1 MSSTPRLRVVGLVA
15 GLAVLALAAGFF
27 LLSRGQSSSTAAS
40 THTVLPLSKRSQPRV
55 KKHAA
60 KPVAR
65 KPAAT
70 KPVAAKPAAV
80 KPVAAKPAT
89 DENGLPSVLAAALAS
104 HRVVVLSLYAPGVEL
119 DDMALLEARAGAAA
133 AGAGF
138 VALDVLNERQS
149 KPLTKKLGVL
159 EDPSVLIFR
168 RPDEVVMSFSG
179 FADKQTVAQAAR
191 NAGL

>member
-70 KPVAAKPAAV
+70 KPVAAKPAAT

>member
-1 MSSTPRLRVVGLVA
+1 MSSTPRLRVGGLVA

-80 KPVAAKPAT
+80 KPVAAEPAT

-168 RPDEVVMSFSG
+168 RPDEVVISFSG

-191 NAGL
+191 NAAL

>member
-60 KPVAR
+60 KPVVR
-65 KPAAT
+65 KPAVT
-70 KPVAAKPAAV
+70 KPVAAKPAAI

-168 RPDEVVMSFSG
+168 RPDEVVISFSG

>member
-27 LLSRGQSSSTAAS
+27 LLSRGQSSSNAAS
-40 THTVLPLSKRSQPRV
+40 THTILPLSKRSQPKV

-60 KPVAR
+60 KPVVR
-65 KPAAT
+65 KRAA
-70 KPVAAKPAAV
+70 A

-168 RPDEVVMSFSG
+168 RPSEVVVSFSG

>member
-60 KPVAR
+60 KPVVR
-65 KPAAT
+65 KPAVT

-119 DDMALLEARAGAAA
+119 DDTALLEARAGAAA

-168 RPDEVVMSFSG
+168 RPDEVVISFSG

>member
-168 RPDEVVMSFSG
+168 RPDEVVISFSG

>member
-80 KPVAAKPAT
+80 KPVAAEPAT

-168 RPDEVVMSFSG
+168 RPDEVVISFSG

>member
-1 MSSTPRLRVVGLVA
+1 VA

-80 KPVAAKPAT
+80 KPVAAEPAT

-168 RPDEVVMSFSG
+168 RPDEVVISFSG